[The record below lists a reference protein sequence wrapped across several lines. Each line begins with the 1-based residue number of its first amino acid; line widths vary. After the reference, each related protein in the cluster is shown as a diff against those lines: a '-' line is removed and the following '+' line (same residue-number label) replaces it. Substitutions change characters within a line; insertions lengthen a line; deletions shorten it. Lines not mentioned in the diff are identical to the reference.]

1 MSAPEPSAIAVFIGA
16 PGAGKSRI
24 GKRVAQLLEVDF
36 LDTDKLIVNDH
47 GVIADIFEEH
57 GEPYFRALERAAVE
71 IALSSCAVVALGGGA
86 VLDPLTQAQLEG
98 LRVIQLTT
106 SPEAVATRITNGKRP
121 LLGGGIEAWT
131 TLVAARQPIY
141 DRLATRTF
149 DTSNYPADK
158 IAASIAEWLTA
169 ELHEEGSQ

>member
-1 MSAPEPSAIAVFIGA
+1 MSTPEPSAIAVFIGA

-24 GKRVAQLLEVDF
+24 GKRVAQLLDVEF
-36 LDTDKLIVNDH
+36 LDTDKLIVAEH
-47 GVIADIFEEH
+47 GVISDIFEQH
-57 GEPYFRALERAAVE
+57 GEPHFRALEREAVE
-71 IALSSCAVVALGGGA
+71 RALASRAVVALGGGA
-86 VLDPLTQAQLEG
+86 VLHPLTQQQLDG

-121 LLGGGIEAWT
+121 LLKDGIEAWT
-131 TLVAARQPIY
+131 ALVATRQPIY

-158 IAASIAEWLTA
+158 IAANIAEWLTA
-169 ELHEEGSQ
+169 ETPTEEG